1 MNFYWLGAVFVNY
14 VHADDVLT
22 YSYRLTLYFFY
33 EESIL
38 KLYMFLYPRSEGYWG
53 ILFYSTGSNEYI
65 DICVVLL
72 VIIIIKCMVKMYA
85 QFQLVHLI
93 FRKEKLAKMVN
104 QKCDF
109 CFNLH
114 NYILF
119 IFICFRIIKLLWLL
133 YQTET

>member
-14 VHADDVLT
+14 VHAVDVLK
-22 YSYRLTLYFFY
+22 YFHRLTLYFY

-53 ILFYSTGSNEYI
+53 ILFYSTESNEYI

-72 VIIIIKCMVKMYA
+72 VIEIIKCMVKMYA